1 MDEKFSEKEENAHDF
16 QGNRLVVDLK
26 KKKQI
31 WVGWLI
37 TSVKKVVANQW
48 EYSCDVITLDLNLCN
63 MSKYAESNHAS

>member
-1 MDEKFSEKEENAHDF
+1 MDEKFPDKEEKAHDF
-16 QGNRLVVDLK
+16 QGNGQVVELRK
-26 KKKQI
+26 LI